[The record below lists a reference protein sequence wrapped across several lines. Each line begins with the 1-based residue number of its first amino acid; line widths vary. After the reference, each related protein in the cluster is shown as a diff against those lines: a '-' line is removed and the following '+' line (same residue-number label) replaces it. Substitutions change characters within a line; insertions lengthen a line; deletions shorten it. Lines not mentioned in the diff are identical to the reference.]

1 MTSEQIERFLTD
13 IHGDQPI
20 EAKIFFKT
28 RSTVEG
34 AFIKSPDFVELK
46 KKNFWRIVTRGN
58 LASYRTSGD
67 INLSRIFNGSEFV
80 KLSPNK

>member
-1 MTSEQIERFLTD
+1 
-13 IHGDQPI
+13 QPI

-34 AFIKSPDFVELK
+34 AFIKSPDYLELK
-46 KKNFWRIVTRGN
+46 RKNFWRIVSRVN
-58 LASYRTSGD
+58 LANYRASGD

-80 KLSPNK
+80 KLSPNDSARSGS